1 MCTKSSEVP
10 HVHLP
15 IDWDEGWLSG
25 IGFYQHTKQ
34 ILAACSSLRQMLAGL
49 EKLACK
55 NGKSSKGD
63 ARGLLT
69 DLNLGDLGGVPPS

>member
-1 MCTKSSEVP
+1 VYKVSEVP

-34 ILAACSSLRQMLAGL
+34 ILAACSSLRQVLARL
-49 EKLACK
+49 EKRACE
-55 NGKSSKGD
+55 NGASGKGEP
-63 ARGLLT
+63 RRLLT
-69 DLNLGDLGGVPPS
+69 DLKLRDLGWVPPS